1 MADERLVVGCMTG
14 TSIDG
19 LDVALVRV
27 RGRGQ
32 EMTAELVRASAHSLR
47 DLGPRLRALAE
58 QRPATSGEI
67 AALSW
72 EFSRAHGAA
81 VRELLDAAGENAPHL
96 VCVHGQ
102 TVFHRPPLSWQLFNP
117 WPVVEAV
124 GAPVVFDLRGADLA
138 RGGQGAPITPLADW
152 VLLRSGVETRAVVN
166 LGGFCNVTMLPGGG
180 GGGGIEGV
188 TGFDACPCNLLLDE
202 VARIV
207 LRVPFD
213 DGGAAALSGRVLD
226 EPLEDLLGV
235 LASVSRAGRSLGSG
249 DEAAEWVSRWR
260 LRCKGPDLAATACG
274 AIAETIASRVGSAE
288 RVLIAGGGAKNAALV
303 RALGSRIAGSG
314 VVGRG
319 VVQPTDSYGV
329 PGEWREAMEFGVL
342 GALCADGVSI
352 TLPGVT
358 GRRTGELL
366 SGCWAGIGK
375 IAY

>member
-27 RGRGQ
+27 RERGL
-32 EMTAELVRASAHSLR
+32 EMTGELVRASAHALG

-58 QRPATSGEI
+58 QLPISAGEI
-67 AALSW
+67 AALSQ
-72 EFSRAHGAA
+72 EFSQAHAAA
-81 VRELLDAAGENAPHL
+81 VRELLDASGVGVPDL

-138 RGGQGAPITPLADW
+138 FGGQGAPITPLADW
-152 VLLRSGVETRAVVN
+152 VLLRSAPGAPETRAIVN

-180 GGGGIEGV
+180 GVETV
-188 TGFDACPCNLLLDE
+188 TGFDVCPCNLLLDE
-202 VARIV
+202 VARTV

-213 DGGAAALSGRVLD
+213 DGGSAALSGRVLE
-226 EPLEDLLGV
+226 EPFKDLLRALVGV
-235 LASVSRAGRSLGSG
+235 ARAGRSLGSG

-260 LRCKGPDLAATACG
+260 SRCEGPDLAATACG
-274 AIAETIASRVGSAE
+274 AIAETITSRVRSAE

-303 RALGSRIAGSG
+303 RALGSSVA
-314 VVGRG
+314 G
-319 VVQPTDSYGV
+319 VVQPTDTFGV
-329 PGEWREAMEFGVL
+329 PGAWREAMEFGVL

-358 GRRTGELL
+358 GRRAGAVL
-366 SGCWAGIGK
+366 SGCWAGLR
-375 IAY
+375 APT